1 MAPRVHDEMEDD
13 SDAGRR
19 SATEPIVLDSGERW
33 FEERTRVAVG
43 RNVTVSGKLIF
54 QEPVRIEGRFRGE
67 VSSTELVVV
76 GEYGMLEGRVHAPR
90 LLVEGELRGDVEG
103 SKRVVL
109 GARAR
114 VYGNIEADNLR
125 VCEGAQID
133 GHLRVTGNS
142 KATVTRLVPATTV
155 RS

>member
-1 MAPRVHDEMEDD
+1 MAPRVPEEFDNHR
-13 SDAGRR
+13 DADRR
-19 SATEPIVLDSGERW
+19 VAPEAIELDPGERW
-33 FEERTRVAVG
+33 FQERTRVAVG
-43 RNVTVSGKLIF
+43 RNVTVAGKLIF

-76 GEYGMLEGRVHAPR
+76 GEDATIEGRVRAPR

-103 SKRVVL
+103 SQRVVL
-109 GARAR
+109 GSRAK

-125 VCEGAQID
+125 VCEGAQVD
-133 GHLRVTGNS
+133 GHLRVTGS
-142 KATVTRLVPATTV
+142 PKASVTRLAAATTV

>member
-1 MAPRVHDEMEDD
+1 MRQESNHQGGGD
-13 SDAGRR
+13 SRAGSEPMVPDA
-19 SATEPIVLDSGERW
+19 GERW

-43 RNVTVSGKLIF
+43 RNVTVAGKLIF

-76 GEYGMLEGRVHAPR
+76 GQDATIEGRVRAPR

-103 SKRVVL
+103 SQRVVL
-109 GARAR
+109 GSRAK
-114 VYGNIEADNLR
+114 VYGNIEADVLR
-125 VCEGAQID
+125 VCAGAHVD
-133 GHLRVTGNS
+133 GHLRVTGGPKRS
-142 KATVTRLVPATTV
+142 AARLAMVTTV